1 MVDTADKRDRTVRW
15 PITREGKEVIPI
27 SQVAQGIYAVGPL
40 QSFPLSPN
48 APYLVVGNEWCAIV
62 EPGDAHQP
70 HTLLEAIKEIGVDQN
85 CIRYIIPSHIHIH
98 HCSAINVLL
107 KEIPDSKVVVHPTA
121 VRNLM
126 DPTKLNQSTK
136 GIFGVRTCPTL
147 DPVPEDRIMPVRDGT
162 VLDLGGRELEIFHA
176 PGHATH
182 HIAIFDHL
190 TRALWPGDNIS
201 FNNVATKRGRVG
213 IAAPM
218 FDADAAVE
226 TFRRLRA
233 LHPSMLLSWQ
243 GSLAFYPADH
253 YLHTAEDD
261 LIATTDIIHEGMKQK
276 KTAEEI
282 QADIKAYHDSLGIVI
297 TEQEEYEQQGRIPV
311 GLVNWLKKK
320 YPELEA
326 PAGMKGDTTRERNQQ
341 AISGETSAA

>member
-1 MVDTADKRDRTVRW
+1 MVDTRDRTVKW
-15 PITREGKEVIPI
+15 PITREGTEVIPI
-27 SQVAQGIYAVGPL
+27 SQVAQGIYAIGPL

-48 APYLVVGNEWCAIV
+48 APYIVVGNEWCAIV

-70 HTLLEAIKEIGVDQN
+70 LTFLGAVKEIGVDLSK
-85 CIRYIIPSHIHIH
+85 IRYIIPSHIHIH
-98 HCSAINVLL
+98 HCSAVNVLL
-107 KEIPDSKVVVHPTA
+107 KELPDAKMVVHPVA
-121 VRNLM
+121 VPNLI

-136 GIFGVRTCPTL
+136 GIFGETICPL
-147 DPVPEDRIMPVRDGT
+147 LEPVPEDRIMAVRDGT
-162 VLDLGGRELEIFHA
+162 VLDLGGRELEIFHTG
-176 PGHATH
+176 GHATH

-190 TRALWPGDNIS
+190 TKALWPGDNIS
-201 FNNVATKRGRVG
+201 FNNAATKRGRVG

-218 FDADAAVE
+218 FDADAAINS
-226 TFRRLRA
+226 FRRLRA

-261 LIATTDIIHEGMKQK
+261 LIATRDIILEGMKQK

-282 QADIKAYHDSLGIVI
+282 QAKIQEYHDSLGIVI
-297 TEQEEYEQQGRIPV
+297 TEQEAYEQQGRIPV

-320 YPELEA
+320 YPDLET
-326 PAGMKGDTTRERNQQ
+326 PGGMRGEGRRERNLE
-341 AISGETSAA
+341 AMKRGTSPE